1 MSSRARE
8 PDMNMPQ
15 LLAQG
20 RRGIGQKGIPALCLN
35 SGLPDRGGIGQKGIP
50 DLCLNSGLQAMRIRQ
65 AEPWDLCP
73 NSGLQAGDKRC
84 RYNRALALNI
94 RRNEYRLHKT

>member
-1 MSSRARE
+1 MSSRTRE

-50 DLCLNSGLQAMRIRQ
+50 DLCLNSCLPDRGGIGQKGIPDLCLNSCLQADENKAFGTLGSM
-65 AEPWDLCP
+65 P
-73 NSGLQAGDKRC
+73 
-84 RYNRALALNI
+84 
-94 RRNEYRLHKT
+94 

>member
-1 MSSRARE
+1 MSSRTRE

-35 SGLPDRGGIGQKGIP
+35 SGLPDRGSIGQKGIP
-50 DLCLNSGLQAMRIRQ
+50 DLCLNSCLQADENKAFGTLGSM
-65 AEPWDLCP
+65 P
-73 NSGLQAGDKRC
+73 
-84 RYNRALALNI
+84 
-94 RRNEYRLHKT
+94 